1 MDAEQIKK
9 MNQWLQSRI
18 ALDDSGERVTIKFDE
33 PGADEFIKQ
42 GFDQEAVKLT
52 IESSWWKEMVTDI
65 IETPEFAEPG
75 DSPEQ
80 VLSYA
85 RDLVVEYVGK
95 RLYPY

>member
-1 MDAEQIKK
+1 MNAEQIKK

-18 ALDDSGERVTIKFDE
+18 SLDDSAEGIAIKFDE
-33 PGADEFIKQ
+33 PNAGEFLDQ

-52 IESSWWKEMVTDI
+52 IESAWWKEMVTDI
-65 IETPEFAEPG
+65 LETPEFAEPG
-75 DSPEQ
+75 DSPKQ

>member
-18 ALDDSGERVTIKFDE
+18 TLDDSGEGIAIKFDE
-33 PGADEFIKQ
+33 PNADEFLDQ

-65 IETPEFAEPG
+65 VETPEFAEPG

-80 VLSYA
+80 ILSYA